1 MKTTRLFGIA
11 VLLVSLAASSARAV
25 SPTAVELKSSRDW
38 AAARFQL
45 GNESSEIAP
54 CFSFN
59 YGGKPSSELLKTWDW
74 KRSSRK
80 LDEHRAQFTLVGT
93 DPKTGLELRC
103 VGVEY
108 LDFPTV
114 EWTLYF
120 KNTSDNETPILSD
133 IQPLDETLKHDADGE
148 FTLHRTVGDGVPEMY
163 RPDPIVLGPS
173 QEKTIAPFGG
183 RPSSN
188 EFPYFN
194 VEMPGG
200 GMLFAIGWPGQW
212 SAKFTRD
219 AGKSLRITAG
229 QELTH
234 FKLLPG
240 EEVRS
245 PLIVVQFY
253 EGSPGRA
260 QNLWRRWMLAYN
272 TPHPNGKLPETRMNL
287 ATSNSHGYFGITEAN
302 QKQWFDRYE
311 EEKFKLDYMWVDL
324 CWFKMDG
331 GTLIYNGLYDSDPV
345 RFPNGLKAVSDHV
358 HAKGAKL
365 IAWFEPEHLYPGPEN
380 WHVQNHPEWLL
391 KAPPGHEAEV
401 NQLMPLK
408 DRMVYNLGNPD
419 ALQWL
424 IDNTTSVIRREK
436 IDLYRHDFNVEP
448 LIFWRAADAED
459 RQGVTE
465 IKYVTGFLAYYDALL
480 NNFPGMQIDNCA
492 SGGRRNDVET
502 LRRSVPL
509 LRSDTWGEPVG
520 QQCQTYG
527 LANWIPYWGTGIMY
541 SDPKDLAYIFR
552 SQMGPSFTSCW
563 DLTAKAD
570 YSLHRKLID
579 QWRSVRQ
586 MVLEGDFYP
595 LTPYTAANDVWMA
608 WQFDCPEKGEGLVQ
622 VFRRAGN
629 AEESKTLKLQGLDAA
644 ATYVVINLDTEQR
657 SDVAGREL
665 MDTGLPVILREIPDS
680 AVITYQKKSK

>member
-1 MKTTRLFGIA
+1 MKTNILSNIVILA
-11 VLLVSLAASSARAV
+11 SLCVSPLAAAV
-25 SPTAVELKSSRDW
+25 SPSPAEMASTRDW
-38 AAARFQL
+38 VAARF
-45 GNESSEIAP
+45 ESEKDSKNFAP

-59 YGGKPSSELLKTWDW
+59 YDGKPSAELLKTWEL
-74 KRSSRK
+74 KRSSKK
-80 LDEHRAQFTLVGT
+80 LDDNRTEFTLAFT

-108 LDFPTV
+108 RDFPTV

-120 KNTSDNETPILSD
+120 KNASDKETPILSD
-133 IQPLDETLKHDADGE
+133 IKAFDEKLQNSAAGE
-148 FTLHRTVGDGVPEMY
+148 FTLHRTVGDGVGDIY
-163 RPDPIVLGPS
+163 RPDPIVLGPN
-173 QEKTIAPFGG
+173 QEKKIAPFGG

-200 GMLFAIGWPGQW
+200 GMIFAIGWPGQW
-212 SAKFTRD
+212 SASFTRD
-219 AGKSLRITAG
+219 AAKGLRVTAG

-245 PLIVVQFY
+245 PLMVVQFY
-253 EGSPGRA
+253 EGDPIRS
-260 QNLWRRWMLAYN
+260 QNLWRQWMLAHN
-272 TPHPNGKLPETRMNL
+272 TPHPDGKLPETRMCLCN
-287 ATSNSHGYFGITEAN
+287 ANTYGYFGVTEES
-302 QKQWFDRYE
+302 QKQWFDRYQ
-311 EEKFKLDYMWVDL
+311 EEKLKVDYMWVDL

-331 GTLIYNGLYDSDPV
+331 GTLIYNGLYDSEPT

-358 HAKGAKL
+358 HAKGSKL

-380 WHVQNHPEWLL
+380 WHVTNHPEWLL
-391 KAPPGHEAEV
+391 KAPPGHEAEI
-401 NQLMPLK
+401 NQCMPLK
-408 DRMVYNLGNPD
+408 DRMVYNMGNPE

-424 IDNTTSVIRREK
+424 IDNTTKVIRREK

-448 LIFWRAADAED
+448 LMFWRNADAED
-459 RQGVTE
+459 RQGITE

-480 NNFPGMQIDNCA
+480 KNFPGMQIDNCA

-502 LRRSVPL
+502 LRRSIPL

-527 LANWIPYWGTGIMY
+527 LAAWIPYWGTGIMY
-541 SDPKDLAYIFR
+541 SAPKDLPYIFR

-563 DLTAKAD
+563 DPTPKAD

-579 QWRSVRQ
+579 QWISVRQ
-586 MVLEGDFYP
+586 HILEGDFYP
-595 LTPYTAANDVWMA
+595 LMPYSATNDVWMA
-608 WQFDCPEKGEGLVQ
+608 WQFDCGTKGEGLVQ
-622 VFRRAGN
+622 AFRRGAN

-644 ATYVVINLDTEQR
+644 ATYTVTNLDTE
-657 SDVAGREL
+657 SSTDVSGKDL
-665 MDTGLPVILREIPDS
+665 MENGLTVEIKDQPGS
-680 AVITYQKKSK
+680 AIITYKMKR